1 MRWFLEQS
9 YKFYNTIGI
18 LPTSFHLSDFA
29 SDNSLLISVDVGAFF
44 FVANWLL
51 SPARE
56 LDFRRN
62 IKSLIFAR
70 TPFLDEFPADTCLYL
85 GMPNPDL

>member
-1 MRWFLEQS
+1 MC
-9 YKFYNTIGI
+9 I

-29 SDNSLLISVDVGAFF
+29 SESSLLTSVDVGAFF
-44 FVANWLL
+44 LVANWLL

-62 IKSLIFAR
+62 MKSLILAR
-70 TPFLDEFPADTCLYL
+70 TPFLDEFPAETCLYL
-85 GMPNPDL
+85 RMPNPDL